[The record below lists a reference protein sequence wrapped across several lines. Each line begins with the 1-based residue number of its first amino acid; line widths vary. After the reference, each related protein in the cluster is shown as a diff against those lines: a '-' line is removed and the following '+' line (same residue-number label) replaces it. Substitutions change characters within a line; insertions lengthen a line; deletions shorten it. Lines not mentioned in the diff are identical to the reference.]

1 MLSRTEDLKCTLMKV
16 GVKYGLPLDLMKLVY
31 RFKIDSEG
39 GVRDKERMFQK
50 NVILMLIFSRPREGW
65 VDKFPSC
72 PWWADSIWNSRFKRL
87 TNAHDF
93 EKDDIY
99 RLHMINIPEISFW
112 IKGSPQAPQEELRGP
127 KMNIRGRLMKCI
139 KILGEEGYLWEARY
153 DVQPASHPGA
163 SRDVITRFIPCSLKK
178 KIKYLNSSCWDEIG
192 RDYDEFKKDAT
203 LRGLHVD
210 HWGDSYYLN

>member
-16 GVKYGLPLDLMKLVY
+16 GVKYGLPLDLTKLVY
-31 RFKIDSEG
+31 RLKLDREEEDG
-39 GVRDKERMFQK
+39 DKERMFQK
-50 NVILMLIFSRPREGW
+50 NVILMLIFSRPSVRWFENLER
-65 VDKFPSC
+65 
-72 PWWADSIWNSRFKRL
+72 IWNCRFKRL

-93 EKDDIY
+93 EKEDVY

-112 IKGSPQAPQEELRGP
+112 IKGSPQAPQEESYVCQ
-127 KMNIRGRLMKCI
+127 KMNARGRLMKCI
-139 KILGEEGYLWEARY
+139 KILGEDDYLWEIHYNVKPDINVGRAARDCGPRY
-153 DVQPASHPGA
+153 V
-163 SRDVITRFIPCSLKK
+163 PCSRKL
-178 KIKYLNSSCWDEIG
+178 KIKYLNTSCWDEIG

>member
-16 GVKYGLPLDLMKLVY
+16 GQKYGLPLELMKLVY
-31 RFKIDSEG
+31 RFKLDSED

-50 NVILMLIFSRPREGW
+50 NVILMLIFSRPSEGW
-65 VDKFPSC
+65 VENLER
-72 PWWADSIWNSRFKRL
+72 IWNCRFKRL

-93 EKDDIY
+93 EEEDVY
-99 RLHMINIPEISFW
+99 RQNMMNIPEISFW
-112 IKGSPQAPQEELRGP
+112 IASSPQAPQEELRGP
-127 KMNIRGRLMKCI
+127 KMNTRGHLMKCI

-163 SRDVITRFIPCSLKK
+163 PQDVITHSSPCSLKR
-178 KIKYLNSSCWDEIG
+178 KIKYLNTSCWEEVG
-192 RDYDEFKKDAT
+192 RDYDEFRKDAT

-210 HWGDSYYLN
+210 SWGDSYYLN